1 MTSHNVSFLA
11 LSGGHGTS
19 MQLGQVREAV
29 AINMENFNHVVVN
42 QDQTLTVGG
51 GSRFGDIYPVAHAA
65 GRELSMS
72 FCNSHVANESKLITM
87 QLKQL
92 LAIALALVPLEQS
105 WAADMVG
112 FRESMAYQPMH
123 CLVFA

>member
-19 MQLGQVREAV
+19 LQLGDVHNAV

-51 GSRFGDIYPVAHAA
+51 GSRFGDIYPVVHAA
-65 GRELSMS
+65 GRELSTC
-72 FCNSHVANESKLITM
+72 FWNSHVVLASKLTAM
-87 QLKQL
+87 
-92 LAIALALVPLEQS
+92 
-105 WAADMVG
+105 
-112 FRESMAYQPMH
+112 
-123 CLVFA
+123 